1 VNRFFSLQGKIE
13 MNYRKD
19 YSVRSGL
26 ITLLSATALLLG
38 CSDSN
43 EGKITQ
49 SSDSATPPAVE
60 TEVNPFF
67 VEWDTPYGIPPFDS
81 IKDEHYKPA
90 VEAAIA
96 GLMQEIAVIRDNP
109 EPATFENTIEALETS
124 GSAVDKVF
132 GVFRNITNTDTN
144 DALLEMETEF
154 YPQLTRVKDSIFL
167 DDAIFQRVKTVY
179 DQRDSLQLDQQK
191 ARLLE
196 LQYRDFVRRGA
207 ALEEAAKVR
216 IKEINSRLS
225 ELTTAF
231 GQNLLAETKSFELVV
246 TDEADL
252 AGLSDSL
259 KGSAK
264 SAAKEKGRP
273 DAWIFGL
280 NRSVYEAFMTFADNR
295 ELRRQLFNGY
305 RNRAANGGATDNG
318 DIITEIVKLRAEAAE
333 LRGHESHAA
342 FQLETRMAKTP
353 ENALEFL
360 GKVWEPGLERAR
372 EEQLEMQAIVEAE
385 GHDFLIEGHD
395 WWYYAEKL
403 RQQKYAID
411 DSEVRPYFQMENVR
425 EGAFHVANKL
435 FGVTFEPLND
445 VPKWNPQ
452 VQPYLALDADGN
464 HLGVFMLD
472 YYARDSKRGGAW
484 MSTYRDTSNINGND
498 VRPIVTNNLNL
509 MTPAEGEPTL
519 MSFDEVTTLFHEFG
533 HGLHGLMTKQHY
545 SRFSGT
551 SGSPRDYTEFPAQ
564 FMEHYAA
571 EPEVLQIFARNYQNG
586 KVIPAALV
594 EKIRMAR
601 THNQGFKT
609 TEYVAA
615 SLLDMNWHNLNS
627 NDAASAESARDF
639 EVKVLDEYGKINQIE
654 PRYRSAYFS
663 HIFAGGYSAGYYA
676 YLWSEILDSDGF
688 EAFKEAGNIYDPE
701 LAKRLKENIYEAG
714 GKEEADVL
722 YRKFRGKDPSIG
734 PLLRNRGFPV
744 TDIGP

>member
-1 VNRFFSLQGKIE
+1 MHF
-13 MNYRKD
+13 RKD
-19 YSVRSGL
+19 LSVRSGL
-26 ITLLSATALLLG
+26 LTLLSATALLWG

-43 EGKITQ
+43 ESKLTQ
-49 SSDSATPPAVE
+49 SPETVAPPTVE
-60 TEVNPFF
+60 AEVNPFF
-67 VEWDTPYGIPPFDS
+67 EEWDTPYGIPPFDS

-90 VEAAIA
+90 VEAAVA
-96 GLMQEIAVIRDNP
+96 ELLEEIAVIRDNP
-109 EPATFENTIEALETS
+109 EPATFKNTVEALEIS
-124 GSAVDKVF
+124 GGAVDKVF
-132 GVFRNITNTDTN
+132 GVFGNITNTDTN
-144 DALLEMETEF
+144 DALMEMETEF
-154 YPQLTRVKDSIFL
+154 YPQLTRVRDSIFL
-167 DDAIFQRVKTVY
+167 DDAIFQRVKSVY
-179 DQRDSLQLDQQK
+179 EQRDSMGLDVQQ

-207 ALEEAAKVR
+207 ALNEEAKTR
-216 IKEINSRLS
+216 MKEINSRLS

-252 AGLSDSL
+252 SGLSDSL

-264 SAAKEKGRP
+264 SAAKSKGQP

-280 NRSVYEAFMTFADNR
+280 NRSMYEAFMTFADNR
-295 ELRRQLFNGY
+295 DLRRQLFDGY

-318 DIITEIVKLRAEAAE
+318 DLITEIAKLRAEAAE
-333 LRGHESHAA
+333 LRGYKSHAA

-353 ENALEFL
+353 ENALDFL
-360 GKVWEPGLERAR
+360 GKVWEPGLERAK

-484 MSTYRDTSNINGND
+484 MSTYRDTSNVNGD
-498 VRPIVTNNLNL
+498 DIRPIVTNNLNL
-509 MTPAEGEPTL
+509 MVPAEGEPTL

-533 HGLHGLMTKQHY
+533 HGLHGLMTKQNY

-564 FMEHYAA
+564 FMEHYAS
-571 EPEVLQIFARNYQNG
+571 EPEVLAVFARNYETG
-586 KVIPAALV
+586 EVIPDELV
-594 EKIRMAR
+594 EKIRKAR

-615 SLLDMNWHNLNS
+615 SLLDMNWHNLSS
-627 NDAASAESARDF
+627 NEAATAESARDF
-639 EVKVLDEYGKINQIE
+639 EVKVLDEYGKINLIE

-688 EAFKEAGNIYDPE
+688 EAFKEAGDIYDPA
-701 LAKRLKENIYEAG
+701 LAKRLKENVYEAG
-714 GKEEADVL
+714 GKEDADIL
-722 YRKFRGKDPSIG
+722 YRKFRGKDPSID

-744 TDIGP
+744 TGVGSE

>member
-1 VNRFFSLQGKIE
+1 MNTNRI
-13 MNYRKD
+13 
-19 YSVRSGL
+19 RSTRRGML
-26 ITLLSATALLLG
+26 VMLSTALLWG
-38 CSDSN
+38 CSDSTDTN
-43 EGKITQ
+43 IAKSTDTVDK
-49 SSDSATPPAVE
+49 SPAV

-67 VEWDTPYGIPPFDS
+67 TEWDTPYGIPPFDL
-81 IKDEHYKPA
+81 IKDEHYRPA
-90 VEAAIA
+90 VDAGIAELMAEIEAIKT
-96 GLMQEIAVIRDNP
+96 NP
-109 EPATFENTIEALETS
+109 EAPTFENTIEALEIS
-124 GSAVDKVF
+124 GGALTRVF
-132 GVFRNITNTDTN
+132 DVFNNISNTDTN
-144 DALLEMETEF
+144 DAIMEMETEF
-154 YPQLTRVKDSIFL
+154 YPELTRVNDSINL

-179 DQRDSLQLDQQK
+179 EQRESLGLDEQQ
-191 ARLLE
+191 ARLLD
-196 LQYRDFVRRGA
+196 LKYRDFVRRGA
-207 ALEEAAKVR
+207 ALDEQAKTR
-216 IKEINSRLS
+216 MKEINARLS

-231 GQNLLAETKSFELVV
+231 GQNLLNETKSFELVV
-246 TDEADL
+246 TDEANL
-252 AGLSDSL
+252 GGLSESL

-264 SAAKEKGRP
+264 SVAESKGQP

-295 ELRRQLFNGY
+295 DLRRQLFDGY

-318 DIITEIVKLRAEAAE
+318 DLITEIAKLRAEAAE
-333 LRGHESHAA
+333 LRGYKSHAA
-342 FQLETRMAKTP
+342 FQLEPRMAKTP
-353 ENALEFL
+353 ENALDFL
-360 GKVWEPGLERAR
+360 GKVWDPGLARAK

-385 GHDFLIEGHD
+385 GHDFIIEGHD

-403 RQQKYAID
+403 RQQKYTID

-425 EGAFHVANKL
+425 DGAFHVANQL

-452 VQPYLALDADGN
+452 VQPYVALDADGN

-484 MSTYRDTSNINGND
+484 MSNYRDASNINGND
-498 VRPIVTNNLNL
+498 IRPIVTNNLNL

-519 MSFDEVTTLFHEFG
+519 MSYDEVTTLFHEFG

-545 SRFSGT
+545 ARFSGT
-551 SGSPRDYTEFPAQ
+551 AGSPRDYTEFPAQ

-571 EPEVLQIFARNYQNG
+571 EPEVLAVFARNHETG
-586 KVIPAALV
+586 EVIPLELV
-594 EKIRMAR
+594 EKIRKAR

-615 SLLDMNWHNLNS
+615 SLLDMNWHNLS
-627 NDAASAESARDF
+627 AIDASSAESAREY
-639 EVKVLDEYGKINQIE
+639 EVEVLNEYGKIEQIE

-688 EAFKEAGNIYDPE
+688 EAFKEAGDIYDPE
-701 LAKRLKENIYEAG
+701 LAKRLKENVYEAG
-714 GKEEADVL
+714 GKEEADIL
-722 YRKFRGKDPSIG
+722 YRKFRGKDPSID

-744 TDIGP
+744 GSAGS